1 MIIEDETCVNGGTD
15 ISLKKSQLEM
25 ILNTVYPQSGS
36 QVFATLMT
44 PNHGRNMYI
53 TEFNPLNGYYSIL
66 NDIEQSI
73 IEDTGNIWTNYS
85 PCPRCVLALLDHYNK
100 PGNDKPTIHVARIYT
115 ESNKFSDAVSSLQ
128 CLAKLEHV
136 GFSIL
141 PWDFNAFKQYIS
153 ESCANEIDKH
163 GENYFLEEYMKLGT
177 QLQFIHQLSR
187 NLHANSWCDL

>member
-1 MIIEDETCVNGGTD
+1 
-15 ISLKKSQLEM
+15 M

-53 TEFNPLNGYYSIL
+53 TETRPLNGYYSML
-66 NDIEQSI
+66 NDIEQSH

-85 PCPRCVLALLDHYNK
+85 PCPTCVLALLNYYNK

-153 ESCANEIDKH
+153 ESCANEIDEH
-163 GENYFLEEYMKLGT
+163 DETYFFEEYMKLGT
-177 QLQFIHQLSR
+177 QLEFIHQLSQ
-187 NLHANSWCDL
+187 NKHANSWCDFWSSLDLLPEHQLICYLHIK